1 MLLFVF
7 LPFRFTKKL
16 LIHQNVN
23 EYLKAGEERNI
34 GKTTINYITILDTL
48 TDTGNGVVKSFA
60 ENNV

>member
-23 EYLKAGEERNI
+23 EYLKGWKERNI